1 VQSKLRAFGRNWDFR
16 NRSAEIVALDWK
28 GP

>member
-1 VQSKLRAFGRNWDFR
+1 VKSKLRAFGRNWDFR